1 MKENW
6 YKQAEC
12 RGLSHLFIP
21 EEGVRDRVTQRQAM
35 ALCKKCA
42 VRSNCLDLAIREPDW
57 SLGVWAGRA
66 RDPLHKL
73 VRQLRNIISLPAT
86 AGIPQLLA
94 LVQAQPDLH
103 VRGDETFRTAVT
115 GTDQDREILVHRSCL
130 PIITIAALVL
140 LATPSQLDTLVSHCS
155 VPMWMRDA
163 IWIRTSHRFG
173 HRVKVV
179 TSKTKTAA

>member
-1 MKENW
+1 MTQNW
-6 YKQAEC
+6 YEQAEC

-35 ALCKKCA
+35 ALCQKCA

-103 VRGDETFRTAVT
+103 VRDDETFRAAVT
-115 GTDQDREILVHRSCL
+115 GTDQDREILVRRSCL
-130 PIITIAALVL
+130 PVITIAALIL
-140 LATPSQLDTLVSHCS
+140 LATPSQLDRLVNYCS
-155 VPMWMRDA
+155 VPMWMKDA
-163 IWIRTSHRFG
+163 IETRTTHSFDQQD
-173 HRVKVV
+173 KVV
-179 TSKTKTAA
+179 IPKTKTAA